1 MSLFPIPENFNKA
14 EIRIVILGGG
24 FAGAT
29 LATSLE
35 KNLPANCCITLVSKD
50 NHITYNPLLAEV
62 VGASILPGHV
72 IAPLRQMVKKAC
84 VCMVQ
89 VIDIDLKNQQLHYLG
104 EGSGVIEYD
113 HLVIACGVN
122 ARLDLVPG
130 MANWA
135 LPMKTL
141 GDALFLRNRIMQRL
155 EQASL
160 QTNPRLRQWLTT
172 FVVLGGGFSGVEVAG
187 EITDF
192 LHSSLK
198 FYPTIDPADCKVCL
212 IHAGDRILPELSPSL
227 SQFALKKMTK
237 RGLKVHLNARAA
249 RVDARTVELQDG
261 QRITSGTI
269 INTIG
274 TTANS
279 LIESLP
285 LPKNRGRIETSPDM
299 SVPDYYGVWAIGD
312 CAHIHNAWNDQ
323 AAPPTAQFATRE
335 AQQLADNII
344 SALHGKE
351 TKAFRF
357 KPLGALSSIGHN
369 KAVAEIL
376 GLRISGFPA
385 WLMWRAIYLLKVPT
399 FSRKVRIF
407 FEWSWGMLFPA
418 DIAHMGFTRSKRK
431 TTTSEHGNQQK
442 AQ

>member
-1 MSLFPIPENFNKA
+1 MNLFTPPEITNKA
-14 EIRIVILGGG
+14 DTHIVILGGG

-35 KNLPANCCITLVSKD
+35 KKLPSNCSITLVSKD

-72 IAPLRQMVKKAC
+72 IAPLRQMVKRTC
-84 VCMVQ
+84 ICMVQ
-89 VIDIDLKNQQLHYLG
+89 VTDIDLINKQLHYLG
-104 EGSGVIEYD
+104 EGSGTIKYD

-122 ARLDLVPG
+122 AKLDLVPG

-160 QTNPRLRQWLTT
+160 QPIPHLRQWLTT

-198 FYPTIDPADCKVCL
+198 YYPSLDPADCNVCL

-237 RGLKVHLNARAA
+237 RGLDVHLNARAA
-249 RVDARTVELQDG
+249 RVDARTVELQNG
-261 QRITSGTI
+261 KRITSGTI

-274 TTANS
+274 TTANT
-279 LIESLP
+279 LIESLS
-285 LPKNRGRIETSPDM
+285 LPKIHDQIETRPDM
-299 SVPDYYGVWAIGD
+299 SVPEFTGIWAIGD
-312 CAHIHNAWNDQ
+312 CAHIHNAWNNQ
-323 AAPPTAQFATRE
+323 PAPPTAQFATRE
-335 AQQLADNII
+335 AEQLARNII
-344 SALHGKE
+344 ATLHGNE
-351 TKAFRF
+351 TKAFHFR
-357 KPLGALSSIGHN
+357 PLGALSTIGHN

-376 GLRISGFPA
+376 GVRISGFPA
-385 WLMWRAIYLLKVPT
+385 WLMWRGIYLLKVPT

-418 DIAHMGFTRSKRK
+418 DIAHMGFTRTKRK
-431 TTTSEHGNQQK
+431 SKH
-442 AQ
+442 